1 MDFVL
6 LVIQV
11 AVWLAMGDGGGA
23 PAGNGPEECVRGQI
37 IPC

>member
-11 AVWLAMGDGGGA
+11 AVWLAQRAGGG
-23 PAGNGPEECVRGQI
+23 PTTNNLEECVRGQI

>member
-6 LVIQV
+6 LVLQV
-11 AVWLAMGDGGGA
+11 AVWLARTSGGG
-23 PAGNGPEECVRGQI
+23 PSTEDLEECVRGQI